1 MSGIVY
7 ARETALPVEDFRKVL
22 MEAGP
27 GLTRPVD
34 DPDRLRRMIEG
45 AQLVVTARRDGEIVG
60 LARCITDFSWNCYLN
75 ELAVS
80 QAAQGLGIGKGLID
94 KVREIL
100 GPEVSLK
107 LTSANRSRRLLRKD
121 RHAAQRRYLL
131 VQESALTRR
140 GFAREIAEAGR
151 TRAAVHPI
159 AKIPAFSFGKG

>member
-7 ARETALPVEDFRKVL
+7 ARETALPVADFRKVL
-22 MEAGP
+22 VEAGP

-34 DPDRLRRMIEG
+34 DPNRLGRMIEG

-60 LARCITDFSWNCYLN
+60 VARCITDFSWNCYLN

-80 QAAQGLGIGKGLID
+80 KAAQGLGIGKGLID

-107 LTSANRSRRLLRKD
+107 LT
-121 RHAAQRRYLL
+121 AA
-131 VQESALTRR
+131 
-140 GFAREIAEAGR
+140 AEAVGFYE
-151 TRAAVHPI
+151 
-159 AKIPAFSFGKG
+159 KIGMPRSADTFWFKRER